1 MTVRTIMP
9 MMPIIMVVAMGLILI
24 SSILMAIWVY
34 KDAKAHGENGL
45 LWLVIVIVVP
55 NALGLVLYL
64 LLVKREEKKICP
76 TCGSYNP
83 LNASHCG
90 QCGGSLDQAQRVEA
104 PGNKLWIVALVF
116 LALAIVLIVGSLAF
130 MAQQDGAYGLV
141 SQINSLV

>member
-1 MTVRTIMP
+1 MTVRTVMP
-9 MMPIIMVVAMGLILI
+9 MMPTIMMVAMGLILI

-76 TCGSYNP
+76 TCGGYNP
-83 LNASHCG
+83 LNSSHCG

-104 PGNKLWIVALVF
+104 PGNKLWVVALVF

>member
-1 MTVRTIMP
+1 MAVRTVMP
-9 MMPIIMVVAMGLILI
+9 MMPTIMMVAMGLILVA
-24 SSILMAIWVY
+24 SILMAIWVY

-83 LNASHCG
+83 LNDSHCG

-104 PGNKLWIVALVF
+104 PGNKLWVVALVF
-116 LALAIVLIVGSLAF
+116 LALAIVLIIGFLAF
-130 MAQQDGAYGLV
+130 VAQQDATYGLL
-141 SQINSLV
+141 SQIKNLA

>member
-1 MTVRTIMP
+1 MTVRTVMP
-9 MMPIIMVVAMGLILI
+9 MMPTIMMVAMGLILI

-34 KDAKAHGENGL
+34 KDAKAHGENGF

-76 TCGSYNP
+76 ACGSYNP

-104 PGNKLWIVALVF
+104 PGNKLWVVALVF

>member
-1 MTVRTIMP
+1 MSVRTVMP

-45 LWLVIVIVVP
+45 LWLIIVIVVP

-104 PGNKLWIVALVF
+104 PGNKLWVVALVF